1 MVRDAPPPPGM
12 GGSTHNTML
21 IILPYMEV
29 SLDLIQ
35 WAMAVGRDR
44 EMIVDLSIPLSNDAK
59 RLRTGGFRG

>member
-29 SLDLIQ
+29 SFDLINGPWQ
-35 WAMAVGRDR
+35 WVRIM
-44 EMIVDLSIPLSNDAK
+44 K
-59 RLRTGGFRG
+59 